1 MRSHPL
7 RSSVAERRRRAGS
20 RRSQSGTKETGSREQ
35 DASTRHTSGEAWQ
48 KQATA
53 DSGLSQVVARKEE
66 RGRQVPTA
74 ANRAVPHVQGPRS
87 RKMVTWMVGHSF
99 IHWVVKYVE
108 WQICGRSL
116 GLLSCYHKVVWWGK
130 SGMRWGNLL
139 PFLTSMMPNWGC
151 PDMLILHLGENDLVK
166 LSGLTLLQHMQRD
179 LELICQKMHGTC
191 VVWTEFVPRRKWRGA
206 VKHGAIERAQRKLNR
221 AMRVFCWAHGIKVL
235 KHEDITEG
243 DAGLYRANGVHL
255 SELGNAYYL
264 MEMHLIMGDLWS
276 EKMWLKEVV

>member
-99 IHWVVKYVE
+99 IHWVV
-108 WQICGRSL
+108 
-116 GLLSCYHKVVWWGK
+116 
-130 SGMRWGNLL
+130 NL
-139 PFLTSMMPNWGC
+139 
-151 PDMLILHLGENDLVK
+151 DR
-166 LSGLTLLQHMQRD
+166 GLTNSIPPANVLLVSGNSVIDREHWKD
-179 LELICQKMHGTC
+179 VFNGC
-191 VVWTEFVPRRKWRGA
+191 VKA
-206 VKHGAIERAQRKLNR
+206 A
-221 AMRVFCWAHGIKVL
+221 
-235 KHEDITEG
+235 D
-243 DAGLYRANGVHL
+243 
-255 SELGNAYYL
+255 
-264 MEMHLIMGDLWS
+264 
-276 EKMWLKEVV
+276 